1 MTDTNSTDFNN
12 SKYSSFRIP
21 IVLRFIAVI
30 LLLIISIFFF
40 YQSANSLREIET
52 KIESISLNDSRVDAA
67 ISEYKLNAAL
77 SDNVYQQQ
85 VVALWGV
92 KDLTEVSARR
102 LGSIEESIEITNL
115 FLVSYVKYINTLLFL
130 LVAMIGVMSLV
141 VTDTIRK
148 IQKT

>member
-1 MTDTNSTDFNN
+1 MTDTSSTDFNN

-67 ISEYKLNAAL
+67 ISEYELNAAL

-141 VTDTIRK
+141 VIDTIRK